1 MGFADAD
8 LHNPY
13 AQRFGMFP
21 SLESL
26 PDLPRLVMV
35 AKPRLV
41 CSDFQAW
48 LSEGSIIKS
57 LYIIVWPI
65 GYSSTLGGTLNSDC

>member
-1 MGFADAD
+1 MGFGRCRF
-8 LHNPY
+8 

-26 PDLPRLVMV
+26 PDLPRLVTV

-41 CSDFQAW
+41 YSDFQAW
-48 LSEGSIIKS
+48 LSEGSIGEELTDTS
-57 LYIIVWPI
+57 N
-65 GYSSTLGGTLNSDC
+65 GGEHVQCFL